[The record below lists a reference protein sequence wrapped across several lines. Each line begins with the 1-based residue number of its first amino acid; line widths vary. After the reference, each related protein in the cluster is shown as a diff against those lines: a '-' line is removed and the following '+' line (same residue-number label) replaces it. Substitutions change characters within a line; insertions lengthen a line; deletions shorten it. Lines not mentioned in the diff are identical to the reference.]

1 MFINEYGDNNNP
13 LFLLL
18 APMMISGEDLYQ
30 LMHPYFERDYHYI
43 APDQGGHGK
52 AGAYISA
59 DEEYKTLKS
68 FLLDEGYREIEMV
81 YGASLG
87 VAIGYRLLSTS
98 VILPSPCAETPGC

>member
-1 MFINEYGDNNNP
+1 MFINEYGDKNNP

-59 DEEYKTLKS
+59 DMAAHPKEYA
-68 FLLDEGYREIEMV
+68 EEIEAFIRRNRNV
-81 YGASLG
+81 LG
-87 VAIGYRLLSTS
+87 
-98 VILPSPCAETPGC
+98 